1 MKGTLKCTWSVDT
14 SILINDSFILLLF
27 SDYNIISSFFPSC
40 SSLQTLKLGNFYIL
54 DFHSELYKYAITMY
68 FQDTTPNKLIF
79 FGIVS
84 HFPDQVILPITFL
97 IIKSKVRINIFYI
110 CIYIKLFLTH
120 EIVYKLTKII
130 FIYVSM
136 LIIFI
141 LIC

>member
-1 MKGTLKCTWSVDT
+1 MKGTLKCAWSVNT

-40 SSLQTLKLGNFYIL
+40 SSLQTLKLGNFCIL
-54 DFHSELYKYAITMY
+54 DSYSELCKYTITMY
-68 FQDTTPNKLIF
+68 FQDTTPNKLIL
-79 FGIVS
+79 FGVVS
-84 HFPDQVILPITFL
+84 HFPYQVILSLSFL

-110 CIYIKLFLTH
+110 YIYIRLFLQH

-141 LIC
+141 LIY